1 MPVTLK
7 RIFLIALLKRSN
19 NQMFDMRIYTH
30 AFMKPMAI
38 MAILFAMLPH
48 AYADRTQEAADMVET
63 LIFEIQDIAANVG
76 SDEDIY
82 AQTDD
87 IINRYF
93 KYETLASFT
102 IGPYW
107 RKATDAQKQR
117 FLKTFRTVLVEQ
129 AAFNFDYFRT
139 LEYQFQSSEKKGEN
153 WILVNGIVH
162 DTTGQYPD
170 AVVSWRISDLAG
182 QQLYIFD
189 LSFENVSML
198 LTQKDE
204 NMAVI
209 RKNKGSLD
217 ALIDLLAERSIELKQ
232 ARLDN

>member
-1 MPVTLK
+1 MSDIRIHTRTLN
-7 RIFLIALLKRSN
+7 ILI
-19 NQMFDMRIYTH
+19 T
-30 AFMKPMAI
+30 I
-38 MAILFAMLPH
+38 MVMLFAMANH
-48 AYADRTQEAADMVET
+48 ARADRTQEAADMVET

-107 RKATDAQKQR
+107 RKATDTQKQR
-117 FLKTFRTVLVEQ
+117 FLQTFRTVLVEQ
-129 AAFNFDYFRT
+129 AAYNFDYFRT
-139 LEYQFQSSEKKGEN
+139 LEYQSQSSEKKGEH
-153 WILVNGIVH
+153 WIIVNGIVH

-170 AVVSWRISDLAG
+170 AVVSWRISDKSG